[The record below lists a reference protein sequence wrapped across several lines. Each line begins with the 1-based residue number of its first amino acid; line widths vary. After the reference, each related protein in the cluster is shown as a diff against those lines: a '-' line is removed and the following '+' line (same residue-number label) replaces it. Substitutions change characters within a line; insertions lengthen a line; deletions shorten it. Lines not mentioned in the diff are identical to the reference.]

1 MHQCGLAYLT
11 ATRPDKSRPP
21 SEVSTPELVVVR
33 RTKVSGWEI
42 AEHGTRPEHQRSEAA
57 T

>member
-11 ATRPDKSRPP
+11 ATRPDESRSP
-21 SEVSTPELVVVR
+21 SDVSTPELVVVR
-33 RTKVSGWEI
+33 RTKVSGREI
-42 AEHGTRPEHQRSEAA
+42 AEHGTHRAHQRSEAA